1 MLLNFK
7 IRLEYK
13 RRFSWDFLPSGFFP
27 RLLLR
32 LVHLRMRLLAGWI
45 DAAVVMGRNNFECAF
60 LRLSRNEDKYYLEVC
75 ELF

>member
-1 MLLNFK
+1 MFTELY

-32 LVHLRMRLLAGWI
+32 LVHLRMRLLACWI
-45 DAAVVMGRNNFECAF
+45 DAAVIMGRNDFECAF
-60 LRLSRNEDKYYLEVC
+60 LQLLRNEDKYNLEVC
-75 ELF
+75 E